1 MLTFWAAMHAM
12 GPQRAKSMT
21 PNTLSPDQEAE
32 LCVEASAA
40 CCILPRRTSH
50 SVKARTSFAQEVRRA
65 RRPLPQRRHTHLLF
79 GGCAA

>member
-50 SVKARTSFAQEVRRA
+50 SV
-65 RRPLPQRRHTHLLF
+65 
-79 GGCAA
+79 

>member
-40 CCILPRRTSH
+40 CCILLRRTSH
-50 SVKARTSFAQEVRRA
+50 SV
-65 RRPLPQRRHTHLLF
+65 
-79 GGCAA
+79 